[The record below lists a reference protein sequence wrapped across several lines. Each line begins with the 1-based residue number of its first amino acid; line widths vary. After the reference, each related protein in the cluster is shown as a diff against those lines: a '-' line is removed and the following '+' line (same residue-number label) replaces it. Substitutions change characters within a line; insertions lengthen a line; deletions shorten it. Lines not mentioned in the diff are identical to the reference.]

1 MFDLFIHHICLKFQ
15 NGIPLELIG
24 DRDKTFTSKFFD
36 HAVTRLGTSI
46 RLSSARSQQTNGKA
60 ERKIATLEEVLRNGV
75 NYRQDNWTEVLD
87 YALLALNNAPDPQ
100 LNGRSS
106 LFYERGFNP
115 LKPIDI
121 ISTLKIKGLQNACP
135 TDVIDRLKYLQDMRN
150 IVRDKTYE
158 AECNWAAYYNSQRS
172 ENNTIKVGSLVRL
185 NLDHT
190 NLNLFKRRKSKLNPI
205 WYGPFKVI
213 AQPSTVSF
221 TLELPADT
229 RLHDTF
235 HVSKLKLATDV
246 SHSGLASKQVVIPTD
261 VSKEG
266 EYEVSKI
273 LDHDFN
279 KVDKKWYYLISYKG
293 YHELFHST
301 WEPRE
306 FLDNA
311 RDMRDAYD
319 KEHGIFVDDTKVKE
333 GGGAK
338 RTKRKRN

>member
-1 MFDLFIHHICLKFQ
+1 MEDYEDL
-15 NGIPLELIG
+15 
-24 DRDKTFTSKFFD
+24 
-36 HAVTRLGTSI
+36 
-46 RLSSARSQQTNGKA
+46 
-60 ERKIATLEEVLRNGV
+60 RK
-75 NYRQDNWTEVLD
+75 
-87 YALLALNNAPDPQ
+87 P
-100 LNGRSS
+100 
-106 LFYERGFNP
+106 
-115 LKPIDI
+115 
-121 ISTLKIKGLQNACP
+121 C
-135 TDVIDRLKYLQDMRN
+135 
-150 IVRDKTYE
+150 
-158 AECNWAAYYNSQRS
+158 
-172 ENNTIKVGSLVRL
+172 
-185 NLDHT
+185 
-190 NLNLFKRRKSKLNPI
+190 NLNLFKRRKSKLNPL

-261 VSKEG
+261 ASKEG

-279 KVDKKWYYLISYKG
+279 KVDKKWYYLIAYKG

-311 RDMRDAYD
+311 REIRDAYD
-319 KEHGIFVDDTKVKE
+319 DEHGIFVDNTNVKE
-333 GGGAK
+333 GGG
-338 RTKRKRN
+338 TKRNKRIRRI